1 MPNAR
6 LPTDDGRLK
15 GFPPVTPQANTPAP
29 EYASRVTT
37 PVQVAHSPAQ
47 PPTYFSPKETADDV
61 VQQNVYMD
69 EMEDK
74 SLTINSVTSLGSF
87 PSPPTH
93 FPIPPVSSP
102 KPSPHIAEQAIRPQE
117 QQQSI
122 TPVLSESPEP
132 STPEPPASKLRSTSA
147 NTNFLDFT
155 SPQVSPSSNQNGA
168 LRSQELKNT
177 TIDNRIQEDRASGS
191 SNSHSEKTPT
201 STTSSAIRTSQIYK
215 RGDYMDNAEFGVR
228 KTIRADGVNEEP
240 LRAISPNIV
249 AAERREINRSGSSV
263 SVMREKFARTVSRS
277 LLIYNV
283 NLGLSVVLDWSCL
296 SSPKGYSS
304 SSTQCVKPS
313 N

>member
-1 MPNAR
+1 
-6 LPTDDGRLK
+6 
-15 GFPPVTPQANTPAP
+15 
-29 EYASRVTT
+29 
-37 PVQVAHSPAQ
+37 
-47 PPTYFSPKETADDV
+47 
-61 VQQNVYMD
+61 
-69 EMEDK
+69 MEDQ

-102 KPSPHIAEQAIRPQE
+102 KPSPHIAEQAIRPQG

-155 SPQVSPSSNQNGA
+155 SPQVSPSSNQNSA

-177 TIDNRIQEDRASGS
+177 TIDNRIQEDRSYGS
-191 SNSHSEKTPT
+191 SNSHPERTPT
-201 STTSSAIRTSQIYK
+201 STTSSAVRTSQIYK

-228 KTIRADGVNEEP
+228 KTTRTDGATEEP

-249 AAERREINRSGSSV
+249 AAERRDINRSSSSV
-263 SVMREKFARTVSRS
+263 SVMREKFARTVSR
-277 LLIYNV
+277 LQMTRDM
-283 NLGLSVVLDWSCL
+283 NLSLSVVLDWSCL
-296 SSPKGYSS
+296 PSPKGYSS
-304 SSTQCVKPS
+304 SSSQCVEPS